1 MKQQEK
7 QLSDLRAQMQRKMA
21 QLQSMVEKHKSDYHL
36 AKNQLSLKA
45 SRESELDTRLEQER
59 QLRESTVADKDN
71 QIFALQKDLQDR
83 GSSLKLME
91 LRTTELQVR
100 KEEHEGSIDD

>member
-36 AKNQLSLKA
+36 AKNQLSLKG
-45 SRESELDTRLEQER
+45 SRESELDTRLE
-59 QLRESTVADKDN
+59 
-71 QIFALQKDLQDR
+71 
-83 GSSLKLME
+83 
-91 LRTTELQVR
+91 
-100 KEEHEGSIDD
+100 